1 MEDIDNG
8 TTDNTDKGTESGTD
22 KGTETTSKSLDT
34 GDSPNKSLDDGGES
48 GKTLEEGEDPH
59 KTLPTRDHEPKKLNE
74 SSHENKA
81 NDKAY
86 EEPKEEVKA
95 ESAFNLEYFDKPEEA
110 PPEVTE
116 KASEL
121 INGDLN
127 YFDNWITEAEDQKKQ
142 NKEQLDAYLKSNAES
157 GNQLAYNAED
167 FTEGSNRIEGI
178 NPGTMTGLFTGTDMF
193 NAIRN
198 SANGLLHDISNQ
210 VNRTGTV
217 RDRTMNRLNEALE
230 TVNSESRRVIGSSE
244 AYDKLKRELEFAKQK
259 AEDINTHGVTK
270 NTGISIVSE
279 SRQISDQ
286 LRPTFDRLKSAY
298 ESGNPT
304 EIENA
309 KRAYERV
316 ANRVRQDYEGSDAA
330 RGNEIL
336 NTDIE
341 RMAEDYG
348 YTPTEE
354 EYEPEDSTS
363 TPEPA
368 RTESVPETPTSS
380 STSSVT
386 EDDLASVTRERQ
398 SAEEE
403 MRNTLGG
410 LLGRGVDS
418 FIERLLREDYYD
430 DMGSA
435 EEIDNAIR
443 GHLYGLNGN
452 SYRALANWIDAKN
465 RERRAHESLARGT
478 STRTETPRT
487 EVAAETTESETPE
500 TETESEE
507 ESTTESETPETE
519 TSTDE
524 PETTETPATESTETP
539 AEETTTETETETST
553 SSDDVIAKADEAK
566 AAYEEAKKREYE
578 AIHREADETEI
589 AQLAAEAERLRQ
601 EWEEA
606 EAEAAALRPRE
617 EGDEDGTKEPRIG
630 HGREDRE
637 LSKEETLPEWVGGDD
652 PHTSSAGAYWA
663 GAFGDEN
670 WSDKVPPKTVQG
682 LIDYANDH
690 HDNPFAMFGMTALM
704 EAGGY
709 DALKAGKDVQEII
722 ASAKEVA
729 ANASNAIDYFK
740 NGSVKDGIKSI
751 LSAGWSVLKIF
762 GNTVS
767 AAWNVCKST
776 FSFLRSVFA
785 PISSAVSS
793 FLNTVNG
800 YNSVKAMIRDMYGIE
815 NTDEVIGEIF
825 GDNSETNTKQSPVN
839 VLNKTGFSVKGGTVT
854 DESDYN
860 KGMTKKENEIA
871 SDVCKKTM
879 LYFPYLRKAV
889 R

>member
-8 TTDNTDKGTESGTD
+8 TTDNTDNGTV
-22 KGTETTSKSLDT
+22 KETTTKSLDT

-48 GKTLEEGEDPH
+48 GKTIEEGEDPH
-59 KTLPTRDHEPKKLNE
+59 KTLPTRDHETKKLNE
-74 SSHENKA
+74 SSHETKA

-95 ESAFNLEYFDKPEEA
+95 ESAFNLDYFDKPEEA
-110 PPEVTE
+110 PQEITE

-142 NKEQLDAYLKSNAES
+142 NKEQLDAYLKSNVES
-157 GNQLAYNAED
+157 GNQLAYTQEDLNRAQQNLQNAEEPFEQAIRAD
-167 FTEGSNRIEGI
+167 ERESGSPLTE
-178 NPGTMTGLFTGTDMF
+178 LFFDNLR
-193 NAIRN
+193 NAIRDDLTSGVFRNITSKEEALQKIREEHPMFVPNITDDTLN
-198 SANGLLHDISNQ
+198 SWADRIVNYNKQKQIQEDMGRNGSTINRGISKAQETALLERAASDYSSLSDAEKEMVGKVVDAVAANPNVLNQPPEPVMPFETPRDRRAREERNRTREESNQ
-210 VNRTGTV
+210 
-217 RDRTMNRLNEALE
+217 RLRENVSAVNEAREAERAEAERARE
-230 TVNSESRRVIGSSE
+230 TP
-244 AYDKLKRELEFAKQK
+244 AA
-259 AEDINTHGVTK
+259 
-270 NTGISIVSE
+270 
-279 SRQISDQ
+279 
-286 LRPTFDRLKSAY
+286 PT
-298 ESGNPT
+298 
-304 EIENA
+304 
-309 KRAYERV
+309 
-316 ANRVRQDYEGSDAA
+316 
-330 RGNEIL
+330 
-336 NTDIE
+336 
-341 RMAEDYG
+341 
-348 YTPTEE
+348 
-354 EYEPEDSTS
+354 
-363 TPEPA
+363 
-368 RTESVPETPTSS
+368 RTEPTPETPS
-380 STSSVT
+380 
-386 EDDLASVTRERQ
+386 
-398 SAEEE
+398 
-403 MRNTLGG
+403 
-410 LLGRGVDS
+410 
-418 FIERLLREDYYD
+418 
-430 DMGSA
+430 
-435 EEIDNAIR
+435 
-443 GHLYGLNGN
+443 
-452 SYRALANWIDAKN
+452 
-465 RERRAHESLARGT
+465 
-478 STRTETPRT
+478 
-487 EVAAETTESETPE
+487 
-500 TETESEE
+500 
-507 ESTTESETPETE
+507 E
-519 TSTDE
+519 TSTS
-524 PETTETPATESTETP
+524 TESTETP
-539 AEETTTETETETST
+539 AEETTTETETAEPETPA
-553 SSDDVIAKADEAK
+553 SSEDAIAKADEAK

-617 EGDEDGTKEPRIG
+617 DGEAEPKEPRVG

-729 ANASNAIDYFK
+729 ANATKAIDYFK
-740 NGSVKDGIKSI
+740 NGNVKDGIKSI
-751 LSAGWSVLKIF
+751 LSTGWSVLKVF
-762 GNTVS
+762 GNTLS
-767 AAWNVCKST
+767 AAWNVCKSA

-785 PISSAVSS
+785 PISSAISS
-793 FLNTVNG
+793 FLNTVAG
-800 YNSVKAMIRDMYGIE
+800 YNSVKSMIRDMYGIE

-839 VLNKTGFSVKGGTVT
+839 VLNKTGFSVKSGAVT
-854 DESDYN
+854 DESGYN
-860 KGMTKKENEIA
+860 NGLKQKENDIA